1 MVLPSFL
8 SLFNR
13 RPEFWI
19 PDNLQPTTNNYYT
32 KTLLLKSFRY
42 LLLPITWLYGAI
54 IWLRNKLFDKN
65 ILKSASFNFPIICVG
80 NLATGGTG
88 KTPMTE
94 YLIRLLK
101 TDFKTAT
108 LSRGYKRKT
117 VGFAIADEKTT
128 ALEIG
133 DEPMQFHQKFP
144 DVTVAVGEERVVA
157 IPQLLHDKPETE
169 VIILDDAFQHRQ
181 VKAGLNI
188 ILTDFS
194 NLYTRDF
201 ILPAGD
207 LRDVRSSS
215 KRADMI
221 IVTKCK
227 ADLSEAEKKK
237 IIKEI
242 DPLPNQS
249 VYFTTIVYGKPY
261 HLFTKE
267 IIDIEHNY
275 GILLVCGI
283 ANPRPIKEHL
293 AKNAD
298 SYDMLRFADHHI
310 FHSNDLKEIKQQFDK
325 IQQLKKVILTTE
337 KDAVRLEK
345 FEQELRDFP
354 IYVIPIEHQFLFN
367 EAVQFNNAITGFIK
381 NFNKPAS

>member
-1 MVLPSFL
+1 MS
-8 SLFNR
+8 
-13 RPEFWI
+13 WI
-19 PDNLQPTTNNYYT
+19 
-32 KTLLLKSFRY
+32 
-42 LLLPITWLYGAI
+42 YGSV

-65 ILKSASFNFPIICVG
+65 ILKSSTFNFPIICVG
-80 NLATGGTG
+80 NLAVGGTG

-101 TDFKTAT
+101 DDFKIAT

-117 VGFAIADEKTT
+117 KGFAIADADTT

-133 DEPMQFHQKFP
+133 DEPMQFHQKFT
-144 DVTVAVGEERVVA
+144 DVAVAVGEERVVA
-157 IPQLLHDKPETE
+157 IPQLLHERPETE

-181 VKAGLNI
+181 VQAGLNI
-188 ILTDFS
+188 ILTDQS

-215 KRADMI
+215 KRADII

-227 ADLSEAEKKK
+227 PGITQAEKEK
-237 IIKEI
+237 IIAEI
-242 DPLPNQS
+242 NPKPNQS
-249 VYFTTIVYGKPY
+249 VYFTGIVYKKPY

-267 IIDIEHNY
+267 MIDIAHDY

-283 ANPRPIKEHL
+283 ANPKPLKAHL
-293 AKNAD
+293 TKHAD
-298 SYDMLRFADHHI
+298 SYDMLRYPDHHI
-310 FHSNDLKEIKQQFDK
+310 FHSNDLNEIKNQFEK
-325 IQQLKKVILTTE
+325 INSDKKVVLTTE

-345 FEQELRDFP
+345 FAKELTDFP
-354 IYVIPIEHQFLFN
+354 IYVVPIEHTFLFN
-367 EAVQFNNAITGFIK
+367 EEDKFKNEITAFIK
-381 NFNKPAS
+381 RFKKD

>member
-1 MVLPSFL
+1 M
-8 SLFNR
+8 
-13 RPEFWI
+13 
-19 PDNLQPTTNNYYT
+19 
-32 KTLLLKSFRY
+32 LLKSFRY
-42 LLLPITWLYGAI
+42 LLLPITWLYGSI
-54 IWLRNKLFDKN
+54 IWLRNKLYDRD
-65 ILKSASFNFPIICVG
+65 ILKSVSFNFPIICVG

-101 TDFKTAT
+101 NDFETAT

-117 VGFAIADEKTT
+117 VGFAIANEHTT

-144 DVTVAVGEERVVA
+144 DITVAVGEERIVA
-157 IPQLLHDKPETE
+157 IPQLLHEKPATQ

-188 ILTDFS
+188 ILTDYS

-215 KRADMI
+215 HRADII

-227 ADLSEAEKKK
+227 ADLSEAEKKSL
-237 IIKEI
+237 IKEI
-242 DPLPNQS
+242 GPSEAQA
-249 VYFTTIVYGKPY
+249 VYFTSIVYGKPY

-267 IIDIEHNY
+267 PIDIKPDDD
-275 GILLVCGI
+275 ILLICGI
-283 ANPRPIKEHL
+283 ANPRPLKEHL
-293 AKNAD
+293 TKHAD
-298 SYDMLRFADHHI
+298 SYDMIRYADHHI
-310 FHSNDLKEIKQQFDK
+310 FHSDDLQDIRQHY
-325 IQQLKKVILTTE
+325 KKMKGDNKLVLTTE

-345 FEQELRDFP
+345 FEQELKDFP
-354 IYVIPIEHQFLFN
+354 IYVVPIEHRFLFD
-367 EAVQFNNAITGFIK
+367 EADHFNNYIFTFVK
-381 NFNKPAS
+381 NFGK

>member
-1 MVLPSFL
+1 
-8 SLFNR
+8 
-13 RPEFWI
+13 
-19 PDNLQPTTNNYYT
+19 
-32 KTLLLKSFRY
+32 LLLKSFRY
-42 LLLPITWLYGAI
+42 LLLPISWIYGFI

-65 ILKSASFNFPIICVG
+65 ILKSSVFNFPVICVG

-101 TDFKTAT
+101 NDFKTAT

-117 VGFAIADEKTT
+117 VGFAIADERTT

-157 IPQLLHDKPETE
+157 IPQLLHQKPATE

-207 LRDVRSSS
+207 LRDVGSSS
-215 KRADMI
+215 KRADII
-221 IVTKCK
+221 IVTKCT
-227 ADLSEAEKKK
+227 ADLSETEKKN
-237 IIKEI
+237 IIAEI
-242 DPLPNQS
+242 DPAVNQT
-249 VYFTTIVYGKPY
+249 VYFTTIVYGSAY

-267 IIDIEHNY
+267 IIDIEHDY

-283 ANPRPIKEHL
+283 ANPKPLKEHL
-293 AKNAD
+293 AKHAD
-298 SYDMLRFADHHI
+298 SYDMLRYADHHI
-310 FHSNDLKEIKQQFDK
+310 FHSNDLQDIRQHFKK
-325 IQQLKKVILTTE
+325 INSDNKIVLTTE

-345 FEQELRDFP
+345 FEQELKNFP
-354 IYVIPIEHQFLFN
+354 IYVVPIEHQFLFD
-367 EAVQFNNAITGFIK
+367 EAVKFNAEVTGFIK
-381 NFNKPAS
+381 TFNKAGK

>member
-1 MVLPSFL
+1 M
-8 SLFNR
+8 
-13 RPEFWI
+13 
-19 PDNLQPTTNNYYT
+19 
-32 KTLLLKSFRY
+32 
-42 LLLPITWLYGAI
+42 
-54 IWLRNKLFDKN
+54 
-65 ILKSASFNFPIICVG
+65 G

-117 VGFAIADEKTT
+117 VGFAIADDDTT

-133 DEPMQFHQKFP
+133 DEPMQFHQKFS
-144 DVTVAVGEERVVA
+144 DTTVAVGEERIVA
-157 IPQLLHDKPETE
+157 IPQLLHQKPETE

-188 ILTDFS
+188 ILTDCS

-215 KRADMI
+215 KRADII

-227 ADLSEAEKKK
+227 ADLSEAEKKN
-237 IIKEI
+237 IIAEI
-242 DPLPNQS
+242 DPAANQT

-267 IIDIEHNY
+267 IIDIEHDC

-283 ANPRPIKEHL
+283 ANPTPLKEHL
-293 AKNAD
+293 AKHAD

-310 FHSNDLKEIKQQFDK
+310 FHSNDLKDIKQHFDK
-325 IQQLKKVILTTE
+325 IALDKKVILTTE

-345 FEQELRDFP
+345 FVQELKDFP
-354 IYVIPIEHQFLFN
+354 IYVVPIEHQFLFN
-367 EAVQFNNAITGFIK
+367 EAGQFDSSVTRFIK
-381 NFNKPAS
+381 TFNKAVE

>member
-1 MVLPSFL
+1 M
-8 SLFNR
+8 
-13 RPEFWI
+13 
-19 PDNLQPTTNNYYT
+19 
-32 KTLLLKSFRY
+32 LLKSFRY
-42 LLLPITWLYGAI
+42 LFLPITWIYGAI
-54 IWLRNKLFDKN
+54 IWLRNKLYDKH
-65 ILKSASFNFPIICVG
+65 ILKSATFNFPLICVG

-101 TDFKTAT
+101 PQYKTAT

-117 VGFAIADEKTT
+117 EGFAIAGKDTT

-144 DVTVAVGEERVVA
+144 DVTIAVGEERLVA
-157 IPQLLHDKPETE
+157 IPQLLHERPETE

-188 ILTDFS
+188 ILTEYV

-215 KRADMI
+215 KRAGII

-227 ADLSEAEKKK
+227 PDLSEAEKNS
-237 IIKEI
+237 IIAEI
-242 DPLPNQS
+242 KPAAHQS
-249 VYFTTIVYGKPY
+249 VYFTSIVYGKPY
-261 HLFTKE
+261 HLFSKE
-267 IIDIEHNY
+267 TIDLGTDHN
-275 GILLVCGI
+275 ILLVCGI
-283 ANPRPIKEHL
+283 ANPRPLKEHL
-293 AKNAD
+293 EKHAD
-298 SYDMLRFADHHI
+298 SYDMLRYADHHI
-310 FHSNDLKEIKQQFDK
+310 FHSNDLKDIKQQFDK
-325 IQQLKKVILTTE
+325 IKAEKKVVLTTE

-345 FEQELRDFP
+345 FEQELNDFP
-354 IYVIPIEHQFLFN
+354 IYVIPIEHAFLFN
-367 EAVQFNNAITGFIK
+367 EAGAFSSHIFQFIK
-381 NFNKPAS
+381 NFNKKEN